1 MIRKEGK
8 ETAITVIRSG
18 KNSTMRH
25 MQRTQYVCAKW
36 LTHIFSRFYDV
47 LFLRHCPSPDMCGDL
62 MTKPVTNASNYDA
75 VKDLIFIDGVKELA
89 VPDWNKLHE

>member
-1 MIRKEGK
+1 
-8 ETAITVIRSG
+8 
-18 KNSTMRH
+18 
-25 MQRTQYVCAKW
+25 
-36 LTHIFSRFYDV
+36 
-47 LFLRHCPSPDMCGDL
+47 MCGDL